1 MRFRS
6 RFVAVR
12 ESGRILLDGA
22 EAAGSGGLGGAYIT
36 PEIDILARATANVVG
51 AVSTRRI
58 CQANFSLRPS
68 YAAC

>member
-12 ESGRILLDGA
+12 DSGRILLDGA
-22 EAAGSGGLGGAYIT
+22 EAAGSGGLGGACIT
-36 PEIDILARATANVVG
+36 PEVDIVARTTADVVD

-58 CQANFSLRPS
+58 CQANFSLRS
-68 YAAC
+68 SFVAC